1 MAQKRRHRS
10 GQRTGGRPHPT
21 RLDTAGVR
29 IIGGQ
34 FRGRKLEYAGD
45 LRVRPMKDRTREA
58 VFNLVG
64 PAVRGKHAIDLFAGT
79 GVLALEALSRGASRA
94 TLIEQHFP
102 TAAVV
107 RRNVAALEAEDRCQV
122 ISGSVFAW
130 WKRRPDMA
138 IEPWLVFCSPPYA
151 FFVER
156 REQMLE
162 ILGQLLAAGPE
173 ESVFV
178 VESDERFVFAELPD
192 PEGWDVREYPPAR
205 VGIYFKSAGGVPPPS

>member
-1 MAQKRRHRS
+1 MAQKRR
-10 GQRTGGRPHPT
+10 QRTGERTAGRALPKSVEPV
-21 RLDTAGVR
+21 GVR

-34 FRGRKLEYAGD
+34 FRGRKLQYAGD

-79 GVLALEALSRGASRA
+79 GVLALEALSRGALRA

-107 RRNVAALEAEDRCQV
+107 RRNVTVLEAENRCQV

-130 WKRRPDMA
+130 WKRRPDTG

-162 ILGQLLAAGPE
+162 MLGQMLAAAPAD
-173 ESVFV
+173 SVFV
-178 VESDERFVFAELPD
+178 VESDERFDFAELPE
-192 PEGWDVREYPPAR
+192 PGSWDVREYPPAR
-205 VGIYFKSAGGVPPPS
+205 VGIYFKSSAGVPTPS